1 MLNKPKFWDLK
12 KPNFISFLLRIFT
25 IPIIINNFFLNLK
38 RNKTIKDIKTICIG
52 NIYIGGT
59 GKTPTTIKL
68 YELLKNNEHSIITA
82 KKFYSTQIDEQ
93 ILLRK
98 KTNFI
103 VDKNRKKIIEIANR
117 KNVNLVIFDDGL
129 QDRSI
134 NYDIQFVCFNSED
147 WIGNGQLIPAG
158 PLREKLSSLKKY
170 DAVFLRNE
178 NLDVKDIKQTIKKI
192 NNKILIFDTNYE
204 IKNLTNLSLDDNY
217 LIFSGIGSPK
227 NFKNFLLN
235 KKFNIVDEIIFPD
248 HYKYKKDDI
257 IKIKKRASELNAKII
272 TTEKDYVKIHED
284 YIDNINFVKID
295 LKIHNENDLID
306 FIKRKINE
314 KY

>member
-82 KKFYSTQIDEQ
+82 KKFYSTQFDEQ

-103 VDKNRKKIIEIANR
+103 VDKNRKKDYR
-117 KNVNLVIFDDGL
+117 
-129 QDRSI
+129 
-134 NYDIQFVCFNSED
+134 NS
-147 WIGNGQLIPAG
+147 
-158 PLREKLSSLKKY
+158 KS
-170 DAVFLRNE
+170 
-178 NLDVKDIKQTIKKI
+178 
-192 NNKILIFDTNYE
+192 
-204 IKNLTNLSLDDNY
+204 
-217 LIFSGIGSPK
+217 
-227 NFKNFLLN
+227 
-235 KKFNIVDEIIFPD
+235 
-248 HYKYKKDDI
+248 
-257 IKIKKRASELNAKII
+257 
-272 TTEKDYVKIHED
+272 
-284 YIDNINFVKID
+284 
-295 LKIHNENDLID
+295 
-306 FIKRKINE
+306 
-314 KY
+314 

>member
-204 IKNLTNLSLDDNY
+204 IKNLTNLSQDDNY

>member
-82 KKFYSTQIDEQ
+82 KKFYSTQFDEQ

-204 IKNLTNLSLDDNY
+204 IKNLTNLSQDDNY